1 LRLQSLP
8 RCRAA
13 PGARARGAAVLR
25 WCSPQSSV
33 PRQTVGH
40 HARAAMYEM
49 GLTAACEGHRGEV
62 PRQCLDIPPAG
73 ALLLPSHIPTGRGAV
88 GRTARR
94 AEGWI
99 SQSRKTH
106 FGAFCKKWARELA
119 AAHLRAT
126 DPAES
131 AGFQQCRAGPRDQ
144 PVYQYC
150 CSQAPAAALLLPS
163 HIPTGRGAVFRTARR
178 AEGWIS
184 QSRKTHLGAFCKKWA
199 RELARPGNA
208 ARGGPG
214 HGQAPAGPG
223 QGGLPCTVY
232 PVPPAIPP
240 SRLPCTAHPPTK
252 PSTLYRPGAYQP
264 VYPAPP
270 ASPPSRLPYTAR
282 MPTNPSTL
290 YRPPAHQAVYPV
302 PPRCLPTRLP
312 CTARQPTKPST
323 LYRPLS

>member
-49 GLTAACEGHRGEV
+49 GPTAACEGRRGEV
-62 PRQCLDIPPAG
+62 PRQCLDSPPAG

-99 SQSRKTH
+99 SQSRKSH

-119 AAHLRAT
+119 GEHFRAT

-131 AGFQQCRAGPRDQ
+131 AGCQQCRAGPQSQ
-144 PVYQYC
+144 PACQYC
-150 CSQAPAAALLLPS
+150 LLLFPG
-163 HIPTGRGAVFRTARR
+163 PRR
-178 AEGWIS
+178 RSAS
-184 QSRKTHLGAFCKKWA
+184 PFSYTH
-199 RELARPGNA
+199 RPG
-208 ARGGPG
+208 RSGR
-214 HGQAPAGPG
+214 HGPAG
-223 QGGLPCTVY
+223 
-232 PVPPAIPP
+232 
-240 SRLPCTAHPPTK
+240 
-252 PSTLYRPGAYQP
+252 
-264 VYPAPP
+264 
-270 ASPPSRLPYTAR
+270 
-282 MPTNPSTL
+282 
-290 YRPPAHQAVYPV
+290 
-302 PPRCLPTRLP
+302 
-312 CTARQPTKPST
+312 
-323 LYRPLS
+323 